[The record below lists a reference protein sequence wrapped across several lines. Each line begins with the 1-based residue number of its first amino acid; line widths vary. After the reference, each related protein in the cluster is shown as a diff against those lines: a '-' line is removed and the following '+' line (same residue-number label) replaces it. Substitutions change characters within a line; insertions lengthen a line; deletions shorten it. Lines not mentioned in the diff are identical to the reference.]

1 MDRPNGGFGRGY
13 SQDIRTEIPQ
23 TTTAQP
29 ERQEENWSVPANVE
43 RRENETERCEITQP
57 PPPNVPPPADDR
69 LFTDWS
75 SIDSPR
81 ERVSQ

>member
-1 MDRPNGGFGRGY
+1 MDRPNGGFERGY

-43 RRENETERCEITQP
+43 RRENETERHETSQAP
-57 PPPNVPPPADDR
+57 PPDIPPPTEER

>member
-1 MDRPNGGFGRGY
+1 M
-13 SQDIRTEIPQ
+13 
-23 TTTAQP
+23 
-29 ERQEENWSVPANVE
+29 PANVE

-57 PPPNVPPPADDR
+57 PPPNVLPPVDDR

-75 SIDSPR
+75 STDSTR